1 MMNYLVFS
9 LLTIFLLRYC
19 SWNTPDVCNPQ
30 IIIWM
35 GNVMSFHPLYYSVRS
50 EQGVICLEEVSNVNE
65 EHNFIVTWKYKRPHE
80 QAGLATWMECDEQ
93 KVIYRDIR
101 NA

>member
-35 GNVMSFHPLYYSVRS
+35 GNVMSFHFNGDGAQSESALIPYSQS
-50 EQGVICLEEVSNVNE
+50 
-65 EHNFIVTWKYKRPHE
+65 
-80 QAGLATWMECDEQ
+80 
-93 KVIYRDIR
+93 KV
-101 NA
+101 